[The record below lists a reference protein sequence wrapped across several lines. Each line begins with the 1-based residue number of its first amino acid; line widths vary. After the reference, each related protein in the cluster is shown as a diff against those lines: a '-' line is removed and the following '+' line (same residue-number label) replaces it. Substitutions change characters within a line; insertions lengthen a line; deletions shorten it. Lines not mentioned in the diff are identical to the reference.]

1 MKRIICS
8 VIALLMLLT
17 IVPVTAF
24 AAYGYT
30 DISSA
35 DQLRRIESDL
45 GGKYRLVK
53 NIDLSGNW
61 EPIGSAER
69 PFTGVLDGNGYTISG
84 MSITTVGKSYVGL
97 FANLS
102 GSVIDLDVR
111 GTVSGAKYVGG
122 IAGMVSG
129 GSISNSSF
137 SGTVLGDTYVGGI
150 AGMVRSDSRTT
161 ATIYGCSNLSGVY
174 GNSAVGGIV
183 GMAVADNG
191 KKIQISGCANVGN
204 VKANNGNAGGIIGY
218 AYANDAEISVSTSYN
233 NGTVDATGNAGGII
247 GDVEVSKNVCNINVS
262 YCYNSADIIS
272 VNRAG
277 AIFGYVSASN
287 NAVVNTKTTVSI
299 NEFYNIGTIKGI
311 KNALIF
317 TAERDFA
324 NKTSVSKAY
333 NTDYARESRDY
344 NEYEGYVVNSSALA
358 AYYNNITSLGFNSY
372 VWTANG
378 NNSYKFL
385 QLTDNKALVNI
396 TEKPVIEG
404 ELTVGSRLEVKTVY
418 SSSALDYV
426 WYRNGNV
433 IRNANKSYYVLKST
447 DAGCMISVRI
457 IGNRR
462 YGVIGNALSASV
474 AIQKAAEKPFPP
486 ATKYIEDNAVE
497 LETIK
502 GNEYR
507 VNDGNWQDSP
517 VFTGLEKGK
526 TYRFYQR
533 VKATNDVS
541 ASPASEATVVETGK
555 KNLVGR
561 GITFEVLIN
570 NGYYER
576 ICYCDSTLR
585 FDTNLSLRDY
595 EISWYCDGE
604 EIANS
609 ESSTLRISDE
619 FVGKK
624 VVAVVRGIN
633 DYTGTYISE
642 VTVPEHYSSYVYSV
656 VEPTCNEYGYSINY
670 CRRCGATFF
679 DKFTAP
685 VGHKYGDWTDL
696 KAATCTEDG
705 TQTRSCIR
713 CGETETRTVYA
724 HGHSFVFEMK
734 KANCGEEGYSRERCT
749 ICNYCKYY
757 DRFPA
762 SGSHSYKTEKVEP
775 TCTEEGGTRHTCTK
789 CGHSYMTDTIPANG
803 HVWEAWVTVKK
814 PTATTKGQQKRTC
827 SVCKAVE
834 TREIDKITDP
844 DKPENP
850 DIPSGDDVAVKTING
865 KDYLFG
871 LPEKCGVDYFGGNDV
886 KIYGKDGKVK
896 TSGLIATGDRI
907 VILNDDGTAFID
919 AVAVIKGDIDG
930 DGKVT
935 ATDYIKVRLAV
946 LNRIELKDAYLYAA
960 ITTGGSKVTAKDY
973 TAIRLHVIGKT
984 SLFK

>member
-35 DQLRRIESDL
+35 EQLRRIDSNL

-84 MSITTVGKSYVGL
+84 ISITTVGKSYVGL

-102 GSVIDLDVR
+102 GSVVDLDVR
-111 GTVSGAKYVGG
+111 GTVSGASYVGG

-129 GSISNSSF
+129 GSITNSSF
-137 SGTVLGDTYVGGI
+137 SGTVIGDAYVGGI

-161 ATIYGCSNLSGVY
+161 ASVYGCSNLAGVY

-183 GMAVADNG
+183 GMTVADNG
-191 KKIQISGCANVGN
+191 NKIRISACASIGT
-204 VKANNGNAGGIIGY
+204 VKANNGNAGGIIGCV
-218 AYANDAEISVSTSYN
+218 YANDAEITVATSYN
-233 NGTVDATGNAGGII
+233 NGTVDATGSAGGII
-247 GDVEVSKNVCNINVS
+247 GSVETGRNVCAINVS
-262 YCYNSADIIS
+262 YCYNSADIVS
-272 VNRAG
+272 VNKAG
-277 AIFGYVSASN
+277 AIIGYVSASDD
-287 NAVVNTKTTVSI
+287 AVVNTKTTVSI
-299 NEFYNIGTIKGI
+299 NEFYNVGIVKGS
-311 KNALIF
+311 KNALLL
-317 TAERDFA
+317 TVEKDFA
-324 NKTSVSKAY
+324 NKTSLSKAY
-333 NTDYARESRDY
+333 NTDYARETRDY
-344 NEYEGYVVNSSALA
+344 NEYEGYVVNSNALS
-358 AYYNNITSLGFNSY
+358 AYYGNISSLGFNSY

-378 NNSYKFL
+378 NDSYKFL
-385 QLTDNKALVNI
+385 QLTENKALVNI
-396 TEKPVIEG
+396 TEKPVIVG

-418 SSSALDYV
+418 STSALEYV
-426 WYRNGNV
+426 WYRNGTV
-433 IRNANKSYYVLKST
+433 IKDADKSYYILKST
-447 DAGCMISVRI
+447 DADCMISVRI
-457 IGNRR
+457 IGNRK

-497 LETIK
+497 LEKIT

-507 VNDGNWQDSP
+507 VNDGEWQDSP
-517 VFTGLEKGK
+517 VFTGLEKGR

-533 VKATNDVS
+533 VKATRDVS
-541 ASPASEATVVETGK
+541 ASGSSDATVVETGK
-555 KNLVGR
+555 KNLAGR
-561 GITFEVLIN
+561 AVNFDVLIN
-570 NGYYER
+570 NSYYER
-576 ICYCDSTLR
+576 TCYCDSTLR
-585 FDTNLSLRDY
+585 FETSLTLSEY

-604 EIANS
+604 EIPNS
-609 ESSTLRISDE
+609 ESSILRITDE

-624 VVAVVRGIN
+624 LVAVIRGIN
-633 DYTGTYISE
+633 DYTGTYVSE
-642 VTVPEHYSSYVYSV
+642 VTVPEHYSSYVYSI

-679 DKFTAP
+679 SNYTAP
-685 VGHKYGDWTDL
+685 LDHKYGEWTDL

-705 TQTRSCIR
+705 KQTRSCIR
-713 CGETETRTVYA
+713 CGETETRDVYA
-724 HGHSFVFEMK
+724 HGHSFVFELK
-734 KANCGEEGYSRERCT
+734 KASCGEEGYSRERCT

-762 SGSHSYKTEKVEP
+762 SGSHSYKTEKLAP

-789 CGHSYMTDTIPANG
+789 CGHSYMTDTVPANG
-803 HVWEAWVTVKK
+803 HVWGSWITVIQ
-814 PTATTKGQQKRTC
+814 PTATAKGQQKRTC
-827 SVCKAVE
+827 SVCKEVE
-834 TREIDKITDP
+834 TREIDKTTDP
-844 DKPENP
+844 DDPI
-850 DIPSGDDVAVKTING
+850 IPSGDDIAVKTING

-871 LPEKCGVDYFGGNDV
+871 LPEKCGIDYFGGNDV
-886 KIYGKDGKVK
+886 KIYGKDGKLK
-896 TSGLIATGDRI
+896 SSGMIATGDRV
-907 VILNDDGTAFID
+907 VILNDDGTSFID
-919 AVAVIKGDIDG
+919 AVVVIKGDVDG

-946 LNRIELKDAYLYAA
+946 LNRIQFKDAYLYAA
-960 ITTGGSKVTAKDY
+960 ITTGGSKITAKDY